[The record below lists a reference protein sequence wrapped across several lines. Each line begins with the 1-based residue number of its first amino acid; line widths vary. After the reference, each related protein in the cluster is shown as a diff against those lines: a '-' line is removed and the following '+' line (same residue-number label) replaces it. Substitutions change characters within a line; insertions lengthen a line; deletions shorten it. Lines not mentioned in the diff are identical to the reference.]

1 MQSGQVASV
10 FPNPAS
16 PTPPKRA
23 KKIKGAETPATI
35 TQHRGA
41 AAITAPGS
49 RAPRLL
55 QHHPRAH
62 RAGPWP
68 APQTREQKQ
77 RHTAGASTELLWEA
91 RLIPG
96 KLGSRRDFWRFPG
109 QPPGSELGLR
119 ETRAGQILQGR
130 PGLGLGLSSS
140 STVLVPEVCW
150 KGTTVATAAE
160 THPFA
165 EAVDETK
172 TF

>member
-23 KKIKGAETPATI
+23 KKIKGAETPATV

-68 APQTREQKQ
+68 APQTCEQKQ
-77 RHTAGASTELLWEA
+77 RHTAGASAKLLLEA

-96 KLGSRRDFWRFPG
+96 KLGSRRDFGGFQANLLAPSWVSEKPVPG
-109 QPPGSELGLR
+109 RSS
-119 ETRAGQILQGR
+119 RAGRGW
-130 PGLGLGLSSS
+130 GCGLSSS
-140 STVLVPEVCW
+140 STVLVSEVRW

-160 THPFA
+160 IHPFA
-165 EAVDETK
+165 ETVDEIK